1 MSEFFIRQIGQKNL
15 PDLSIY
21 GNSFV
26 YITLLRISGTAPRN
40 TKMFRTN
47 LLFRGFFALR
57 AADRLPP
64 PAKNAQA
71 AAPRFGTGRTRCPQM
86 RRHPPAGGFSAS
98 GLLQKICT
106 LPLGNVYD
114 IRRFMRAQK
123 GGYFAEISVK
133 RPLGDRM
140 FRAEFCA
147 RNGFAADQFVVQ

>member
-57 AADRLPP
+57 AAP
-64 PAKNAQA
+64 PAKKRADRRPSLRDRTDAMPANA
-71 AAPRFGTGRTRCPQM
+71 
-86 RRHPPAGGFSAS
+86 PASA
-98 GLLQKICT
+98 C
-106 LPLGNVYD
+106 
-114 IRRFMRAQK
+114 RRFFRIRTSSENMHPSARKRLRYTKIYARA
-123 GGYFAEISVK
+123 K
-133 RPLGDRM
+133 RRLFRGDIGKTS
-140 FRAEFCA
+140 A
-147 RNGFAADQFVVQ
+147 R

>member
-57 AADRLPP
+57 AGIRLPDVFP
-64 PAKNAQA
+64 HQDFFRKY
-71 AAPRFGTGRTRCPQM
+71 AP
-86 RRHPPAGGFSAS
+86 
-98 GLLQKICT
+98 
-106 LPLGNVYD
+106 
-114 IRRFMRAQK
+114 
-123 GGYFAEISVK
+123 
-133 RPLGDRM
+133 
-140 FRAEFCA
+140 FRSETSTIYEDLCA
-147 RNGFAADQFVVQ
+147 RKKAVISRRYR